1 MALGMASLERASA
14 SQTPALALLHSG
26 REIPAM
32 IVLLHPR
39 ATRPKNRRFPLAI
52 LSIAAMLEGREEY
65 TIVDGNLDTDP
76 GATLAKLAASHEI
89 ELLAVSVMP
98 GPQMVAAIALCRDFK
113 ARCPRT
119 PIVWGGYFPSLYSD
133 AALNARYVD
142 FVVRGQGEDTLT
154 ELLSALRSRKGFTGI
169 RGLSFKDDFGL
180 HVHNADRPPR
190 SPGDFPA
197 LPYHRL
203 GNIERYL
210 LPTYLGRRTA
220 VHQTS
225 IGCPYRCQFC
235 GVVPIY
241 DGRQKT
247 EPPARTHEVL
257 ADLRDR
263 YRIDAVQFYDNNFFL
278 NESHALAQAE
288 AFEPLGLRW
297 WAEGRIDAFGR
308 YSDSTLRAIRR
319 SGAKMIFFGAESG
332 SDAVLA
338 AMNKKLTAQQTLDL
352 AKRIREFDIVPEFSF
367 VLGNPANP
375 EEDTRQTIDFIR
387 RIKQLNPEAEIIVQ
401 HYIPTPHPDGMY
413 GAIDSQIEFPQTPEE
428 WASDRWLNFTIR
440 QDPHLPW
447 LPSTIKQRI
456 DNFEIVINSRWP
468 TIQDIQIPQWGRVL
482 LRSLS
487 AWRYALGVYEFP
499 FELQWAQKFVALRKP
514 RWESL

>member
-1 MALGMASLERASA
+1 
-14 SQTPALALLHSG
+14 
-26 REIPAM
+26 M

-52 LSIAAMLEGREEY
+52 LSVASTLEGKEDY
-65 TIVDGNLDTDP
+65 VIIDANLDPDP
-76 GATLAKLAASHEI
+76 AASLAAVAASHPI

-98 GPQMVAAIALCRDFK
+98 GPQMVAAIPLCRDFK
-113 ARCPRT
+113 ARYPHV
-119 PIVWGGYFPSLYSD
+119 PVVWGGYFPSLYAD

-142 FVVRGQGEDTLT
+142 FAVRGQGEETIT
-154 ELLSALRSRKGFTGI
+154 ELLTALRTNRRFTAI

-180 HVHNADRPPR
+180 HVHNDARLPR
-190 SPGDFPA
+190 SPGDFPV

-203 GNIERYL
+203 GSVERYL

-247 EPPARTHEVL
+247 EAPSRTHDVL
-257 ADLRDR
+257 ADLKAR

-278 NESHALAQAE
+278 SESHALAQAE
-288 AFEPLGLRW
+288 ALEPLGLRW

-308 YSDSTLRAIRR
+308 YSDATLRAIRR

-338 AMNKKLTAQQTLDL
+338 AMNKKLTAQQTLDV
-352 AKRIREFDIVPEFSF
+352 ARRIREFDIVPEFSF

-375 EEDTRQTIDFIR
+375 DDDTRQTIEFIR
-387 RIKQLNPEAEIIVQ
+387 RIKRLNRDAEIIVQ

-413 GAIDSQIEFPQTPEE
+413 GQIEGRIEFPSTPEE
-428 WASDRWLNFTIR
+428 WASERWLNFTVR
-440 QDPHLPW
+440 QDPKLPW
-447 LPSTIKQRI
+447 LPRSIKKRI

-468 TIQDIQIPQWGRVL
+468 TIQDTQLPSWGRVL

-487 AWRYALGVYEFP
+487 AWRYALGIYEYP
-499 FELQWAQKFVALRKP
+499 LELEWAQKFVALRKP
-514 RWESL
+514 RWESI